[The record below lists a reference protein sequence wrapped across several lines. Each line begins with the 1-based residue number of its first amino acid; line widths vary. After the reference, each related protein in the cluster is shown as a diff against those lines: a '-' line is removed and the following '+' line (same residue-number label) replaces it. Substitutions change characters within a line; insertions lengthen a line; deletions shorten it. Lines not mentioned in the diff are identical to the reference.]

1 MGRGDAIWFKTIG
14 EFSLFF
20 LRCVQ
25 HLVDS
30 AASRP
35 IKEVVM
41 SLLHSS
47 ERWKSLSSCPHPHL
61 FFFFFFHEL
70 VDIDVIVFSSFLFTG
85 SVRYH
90 SGREF
95 YEI

>member
-1 MGRGDAIWFKTIG
+1 MGRGDPIWFKTIG
-14 EFSLFF
+14 EFSLCF

-47 ERWKSLSSCPHPHL
+47 ERWKSLSSCPLP
-61 FFFFFFHEL
+61 FFFFLCEL
-70 VDIDVIVFSSFLFTG
+70 IDIDVIVFSSFLFTG